1 MSKNTPDPPKPPD
14 PVKTAQAQT
23 ESNIATATT
32 QQKLNLINQNTPL
45 GSVTYSPGAGGDP
58 QRWTSDVTLSPTGQ
72 ESFDLQQNVS
82 KALNKLALGGTSQ
95 VENSLG
101 KPLETSGLPAVK
113 SGLGLPA
120 FSTDGLPNA
129 PKSLDLSNLGN
140 VAKLDYSGLPQLPG
154 SLNVSGPN
162 VPGSIDTSG
171 LPKMA
176 TDLGLTGSLPDGLD
190 FSSLGSLPQFDTAAL
205 GKATDAAYS
214 LQTSKLDPQYQQDR
228 ITLENRLIN
237 SGLQKGTPLYD
248 QEVSNWERS
257 KAEAYQN
264 ARNTSIGQG
273 LQYGTTL
280 FGTQLAGRQ
289 QGGSELAQALAAKL
303 GVRQQSQSEATTNA
317 GLANTAH
324 VTGFGEAQAQA
335 SQAERAHAQAFE
347 EAKANAAL
355 ATTSHGI
362 AANEAQSQAAQ
373 ELALRQQGGSE
384 EQAQFAAQQSAF
396 QQALATL
403 LSTRGQQANEAQTE
417 SSLSMAS
424 RQQQLQEEAY
434 LRNLP
439 LNEVAALLGTGQ
451 IQMPNFNAPP
461 ATSLATTDTMGAVYN
476 SANLAQ
482 KNYQSQV
489 EANASKMGGIM
500 DLVGGIGSAALGM
513 PGANKL
519 IFG

>member
-1 MSKNTPDPPKPPD
+1 MKDSPAPPPVPD

-23 ESNIATATT
+23 ESNVATAKES
-32 QQKLNLINQNTPL
+32 QKLNLIDQSTPL

-58 QRWTSDVTLSPTGQ
+58 ERWSSSVSLSPTGQ
-72 ESFDLQQNVS
+72 QSFDLQQQVS
-82 KALNKLALGGTSQ
+82 QALNKLALGGTSQ
-95 VENSLG
+95 VEGALG
-101 KPLETSGLPAVK
+101 KPLDTSSLPAVK
-113 SGLGLPA
+113 SGLNLPA
-120 FSTDGLPNA
+120 YNASGLPNA
-129 PKSLDLSNLGN
+129 PTSLDLSNLAGTP
-140 VAKLDYSGLPQLPG
+140 KLDYSNLPQMPG
-154 SLNVSGPN
+154 SLNVGGPN
-162 VPGSIDTSG
+162 VPGSIDTNG

-176 TDLGLTGSLPDGLD
+176 TDLGLGASNVPGSLD
-190 FSSLGSLPQFDTAAL
+190 FSKLGDLPQFDTAAL
-205 GKATDAAYS
+205 GKATDAAYA
-214 LQTSKLDPQYQQDR
+214 LQTAKLDPQYQQDR

-289 QGGSELAQALAAKL
+289 QGVGEVQSQAQQALAQRL
-303 GVRQQSQSEATTNA
+303 QQQSEATANA
-317 GLANTAH
+317 GLTDQAH
-324 VTGFGEAQAQA
+324 TTGFSEAQAQA
-335 SQAERAHAQAFE
+335 TQAEKARDQAFE
-347 EAKANAAL
+347 EAKANASL
-355 ATTSHGI
+355 AATAHSVG
-362 AANEAQSQAAQ
+362 ASEEQAKAAQ
-373 ELALRQQGGSE
+373 DLALRQQGASE
-384 EQAQFAAQQSAF
+384 DQAQFTAQQSAF
-396 QQALATL
+396 QQALSSL
-403 LSTRGQQANEAQTE
+403 LAQRGQQASEAQAD
-417 SSLSMAS
+417 SSMSMQA

-451 IQMPNFNAPP
+451 IQMPSFNAPP
-461 ATSLATTDTMGAVYN
+461 STSVAPTNTMGAVYN
-476 SANLAQ
+476 SADLAQ

-489 EANASKMGGIM
+489 QANSSAMGGIF
-500 DLVGGIGSAALGM
+500 DLVGGLGSAALGM